1 MSKPV
6 PTTDVEDVLSSIRR
20 LVGEGARPVVRSGH
34 ADASDR
40 LVLTPAFRVA
50 QTTSTAHVSSLADT
64 FVLND
69 PLTPT
74 PTPEPEEK
82 EEPVT
87 TKTPLRSSE
96 PLVLTPENAA
106 AAAPKQVE
114 TASTLSAKIAA
125 LETAIGG
132 ISTQWE
138 PDTPGSDDYSGTR
151 APAMSWAEDVE
162 LDANGNP
169 LDLPHEELERP
180 HQKAAK
186 EAVKRPV
193 EDAVDDD
200 DDTTILDE
208 DSLRELVAD
217 IVRSELQGELGE
229 RITRNVR
236 KLVRREIQR
245 ALTARDLQ

>member
-40 LVLTPAFRVA
+40 FVLTPAFRVA
-50 QTTSTAHVSSLADT
+50 QTTATAHVSSMADT
-64 FVLND
+64 FVLKD
-69 PLTPT
+69 PVAPA
-74 PTPEPEEK
+74 PVPEKK
-82 EEPVT
+82 EEPVAT
-87 TKTPLRSSE
+87 RVPQRSDE

-106 AAAPKQVE
+106 AAAPKQVD

-151 APAMSWAEDVE
+151 APSMSWADDVE
-162 LDANGNP
+162 LDATGNP
-169 LDLPHEELERP
+169 LDQSHEELERP
-180 HQKAAK
+180 DRKATN